1 MRERAEARALAARQ
15 EADAEY
21 GARVAS
27 FPRDP
32 FGARLHA
39 SLQELQHP
47 ARKTARPPAKRPP
60 REPLLERSEVKVRMR
75 RGAVRYV
82 QSCNPNLQVPIECA
96 HAVKLDGRVDRMF
109 LPVGRVFRHPRT
121 PTIR

>member
-21 GARVAS
+21 NGRVAS

-47 ARKTARPPAKRPP
+47 VRKTARPPAKRPP
-60 REPLLERSEVKVRMR
+60 RKPFLESSIVKVRE
-75 RGAVRYV
+75 GCAVVVRML
-82 QSCNPNLQVPIECA
+82 P
-96 HAVKLDGRVDRMF
+96 AVLLCRCQ
-109 LPVGRVFRHPRT
+109 LNAAT
-121 PTIR
+121 L